1 MASLIGL
8 LFRCEPDSKQQLHS
22 IQVSSSRRAAIYRDS
37 NFFKNVSVDK
47 FMGVMDTCFE
57 TDIDQFD
64 RSAPFDAA
72 KLNLQPLDHIPDAES
87 IVHSMFLFEKWE
99 DRPFCTLPDELV
111 HLCLSLTITYEE
123 SRLGHR
129 TLSGFVRLQGIRQ
142 TCRRF
147 SRIGLDIQCSILG
160 SDITDWTLGPSGC
173 RLIIQWNQAEVKR
186 FDIAMYPR
194 MVTAHLQKLCVDEQ
208 NIRPGSWSTIIDV
221 LSHATRLNFLRIEAD
236 PPRIPKRKRK
246 LLDAIGALS
255 RLRRLNIFA
264 PIASS
269 PRLRP
274 RWCLEDLLYLI
285 KRAQAGWNPDILA
298 LDGWDFEEQIPL
310 DISGQQSHNIGKLV
324 LHSCRGARV
333 STLNQLLES
342 IFSQDGTGFGF
353 STFNEG
359 TEYDSI
365 ISSVIRKRS
374 QSLQFLSVEVR
385 PMYRLQKEPQMY
397 RFSNH
402 LDDAVTACNSL
413 SVLGLDGG
421 HEWSGLLSPNF
432 LDTLDCPNLVQLALM
447 GCYIDLSSLFSFLS
461 KQTRRG
467 NQKLV
472 IEFHAFFGD
481 YHDLFLTMH
490 RNVCQIVGMEEN
502 APESQF
508 CLNPICVGEE
518 LALESQ
524 YFDVYLLEGDL
535 PVRRTPFYSDK

>member
-8 LFRCEPDSKQQLHS
+8 LFRCEPDSTQQLQS

-72 KLNLQPLDHIPDAES
+72 KLHLQPLDHIPDAES

-111 HLCLSLTITYEE
+111 HLCLSLTVTYEE

-129 TLSGFVRLQGIRQ
+129 
-142 TCRRF
+142 
-147 SRIGLDIQCSILG
+147 
-160 SDITDWTLGPSGC
+160 C
-173 RLIIQWNQAEVKR
+173 RLIIQWDQAEVKR
-186 FDIAMYPR
+186 FDIAIYPR

-236 PPRIPKRKRK
+236 PPSVPKRKLK
-246 LLDAIGALS
+246 LLNAIGALS

-264 PIASS
+264 PVASG

-285 KRAQAGWNPDILA
+285 KMAQAGWNPDILA

-310 DISGQQSHNIGKLV
+310 DISGQQIHNIGKLV

-333 STLNQLLES
+333 STLNQLLKS

-359 TEYDSI
+359 TEYDSV

-472 IEFHAFFGD
+472 IEFHAFLGD